1 MRETVL
7 REWPSTVMVELTN
20 RCQLHCITCPREYA
34 FARERIAVGDMPL
47 AHFKA
52 LVDRDL
58 HRCGALSLTGGGETF
73 LYPHLLEAV
82 DYALESNPQVHIFVS
97 TNALVGNT
105 ARLVKALVNKVRT
118 LQVSVDGTGEVF
130 ERVRRPARF
139 ASFRGK
145 LKEIAGLTA
154 GSATQMTFNLVLLRE
169 TVSEL
174 VPVLE
179 LAAEMGVRHV
189 SVTPINLVMHEWNVS
204 YYEFFRTP
212 EVVTAVDE
220 ARRHATAAGI
230 ELTYFDLASSEGFR
244 SCPYPWDAFY
254 VTWDG
259 FLVPCCAKPAPR
271 LLNFGRVLDRGLLGC
286 VNDPAFV
293 EFRRR
298 SKRNLSPSFCER
310 CHFLVGPT
318 WTADRSRPPGTVRHS
333 RLGRLGQRAR
343 SWLGIRK

>member
-1 MRETVL
+1 VL
-7 REWPSTVMVELTN
+7 HQLPSTVMVELTN

-34 FARERIAVGDMPL
+34 FGRAQVAVGDMPL
-47 AHFKA
+47 ADFKA

-58 HRCGALSLTGGGETF
+58 HRCGTLSLTGGGETF
-73 LYPHLLEAV
+73 LYPHLAEAV
-82 DYALESNPQVHIFVS
+82 DYALQTNPQAQIFVS

-105 ARLVKALVNKVRT
+105 AALVKALVGKVRT

-139 ASFRGK
+139 ATFRGK
-145 LKEIAGLTA
+145 LQEIATLIA

-169 TVSEL
+169 TVGEL
-174 VPVLE
+174 VSVLE
-179 LAAEMGVRHV
+179 LAAEMGVRQV

-204 YYEFFRTP
+204 YYEFFRTS
-212 EVVTAVDE
+212 EVVTAVDQ

-271 LLNFGRVLDRGLLGC
+271 LLNFGRVLDRGLLAC

-293 EFRRR
+293 EFRQR
-298 SKRNLSPSFCER
+298 SNRNLSPAFCER
-310 CHFLVGPT
+310 CHFLVGLA
-318 WTADRSRPPGTVRHS
+318 WAADGSRPAGVARQS
-333 RLGRLGQRAR
+333 RLARLGRRAR
-343 SWLGIRK
+343 SLLGIRD